1 MKYQICDIVIE
12 IKTTSEK
19 VKNYFKDYIYCEN
32 LIPELVLDFSRDEI
46 SDYAKS
52 EGVSND
58 VAEITLILREFSNF
72 AFSKKSAIL
81 FHSSAIAVK
90 DQAILFCAPSG
101 TGKSTHSK
109 LWVKN
114 FSDVKYINDDKPFII
129 KKGDDY
135 FVYGSPWRGKHNL
148 GGNVSA
154 KIKAI
159 CFIERAE
166 DNSIDEI
173 DQFQALFWL
182 INQSLR
188 VREEGDFDKLLQI
201 FNEVVKVIKIYKL
214 RVNMEDDAPICAR
227 KVILGDV

>member
-12 IKTTSEK
+12 IKTASEK
-19 VKNYFKDYIYCEN
+19 VEKFFKDYIYCEN
-32 LIPELVLDFSRDEI
+32 LIPELMIEFSSDEI

-58 VAEITLILREFSNF
+58 IAEITMILRDFSNF

-81 FHSSAIAVK
+81 FHSSAISVNG
-90 DQAILFCAPSG
+90 QAILFCAPSG

-114 FSDVKYINDDKPFII
+114 FSDVEYINDDKPFIR
-129 KKGDDY
+129 KKGDNY
-135 FVYGSPWRGKHNL
+135 LVYGSPWRGKHNL

-159 CFIERAE
+159 CFIERAKE
-166 DNSIDEI
+166 NSIVEI
-173 DQFQALFWL
+173 DEFQAIYGLL
-182 INQSLR
+182 NQSVR
-188 VREEGDFDKLLQI
+188 VKEENEVDKLLQI
-201 FNEVVKVIKIYKL
+201 FSEIVRFSKIYKL
-214 RVNMEDDAPICAR
+214 RVNMDDDAPICAR
-227 KVILGDV
+227 KVVLGDI